1 MAIPRIMGHR
11 NYKKYLE
18 ERNRFFEKRSNTAYK
33 KLKDLDGVIANKANG
48 AFYMSVVFEDNYLN
62 GNNSIK
68 IENEKLKEF
77 IEHQIKDASIDK
89 KFVYYLLAS
98 TGICVVPLTSF
109 CSQLNGFR
117 VTLLERDDE
126 KFEWIFDT
134 LAEKIDEFLKT

>member
-1 MAIPRIMGHR
+1 
-11 NYKKYLE
+11 
-18 ERNRFFEKRSNTAYK
+18 
-33 KLKDLDGVIANKANG
+33 
-48 AFYMSVVFEDNYLN
+48 MSVVFEDSYLN

-68 IENEKLKEF
+68 IENDKLREF
-77 IEHQIKDASIDK
+77 IENQVKNASIDK
-89 KFVYYLLAS
+89 RFVYYLLAS

-134 LAEKIDEFLKT
+134 LAEKIEEFLS